1 LRVKNRGSTNDTSF
15 IRDPL
20 LPYIEM
26 LALMIKKNS
35 WLKIVIFLIKK
46 SIVWILMFANVNI
59 QLFFIE
65 LLKTENYQLE
75 LRNRL

>member
-1 LRVKNRGSTNDTSF
+1 VKNRGSTNDTSF

-35 WLKIVIFLIKK
+35 WLKIVIFLI
-46 SIVWILMFANVNI
+46 
-59 QLFFIE
+59 
-65 LLKTENYQLE
+65 
-75 LRNRL
+75 